1 MAVQSSAKR
10 RFMRMHLILSVLYI
24 ALVLLA
30 SWFVS
35 DDAKA
40 TPMVIFW
47 AVLPGLVVIG
57 WIWNMGRY
65 LIEMSDEY
73 LRLLEIRKILVAT
86 ALTLAVSAGWG
97 IIELFAAV
105 PRLPVFFVF
114 PIWCLGLMAGQTVNR
129 LTMGGDTGGCP

>member
-1 MAVQSSAKR
+1 MAVQPSAKT

-30 SWFVS
+30 SWVVP

-65 LIEMSDEY
+65 LMEMSDEY
-73 LRLLEIRKILVAT
+73 LRLLEIRKMLVAT
-86 ALTLAVSAGWG
+86 GLTLALASGWG
-97 IIELFAAV
+97 ILELFTTV
-105 PRLPVFFVF
+105 PRVQLFYVF
-114 PIWCLGLMAGQTVNR
+114 PVWCLGLAVGSLVNKV
-129 LTMGGDTGGCP
+129 TIGDGGPCL